1 MADHLR
7 VDLPTLQRTADALS
21 AISGALRTTDDP
33 AGRDRNVLGHPA
45 LVGVMED
52 FTGNWRIHREQLISS
67 VDAHE
72 KMVRA
77 AVQGHQEL
85 DRGLAQSLTPDSPQ
99 QPAPTGGPK

>member
-7 VDLPTLQRTADALS
+7 VDLPTLQRTADALG
-21 AISGALRTTDDP
+21 AVSGALRTTDDP
-33 AGRDRNVLGHPA
+33 AGRDRDVLGHPA
-45 LVGVMED
+45 LVGAMED

-85 DRGLAQSLTPDSPQ
+85 DRGLAQSIAPDSPQ
-99 QPAPTGGPK
+99 QPAPTGVPK